1 MHASVDYTKG
11 QDIAKPLPAI
21 SDFNRPFWEGTRLGE
36 FRLQHCNS
44 CGKVWAPNGPVCPH
58 CFSDDYRW
66 DRMSGRGTIAT
77 WVVFHKL
84 YHPSFARDLPYNVAF
99 IQLEEGPRIIAN
111 VVGASN
117 DELRIGMPV
126 EVTFDKVNEEVTI
139 PRFRPSER

>member
-1 MHASVDYTKG
+1 
-11 QDIAKPLPAI
+11 
-21 SDFNRPFWEGTRLGE
+21 
-36 FRLQHCNS
+36 
-44 CGKVWAPNGPVCPH
+44 
-58 CFSDDYRW
+58 
-66 DRMSGRGTIAT
+66 MSGRGTIAT

-126 EVTFDKVNEEVTI
+126 EVVFDKVNEEVTI
-139 PRFRPSER
+139 PRFRPTKR